1 MTTGEPYLAHLSS
14 SKDLVT
20 TYEATRAGFVK
31 AVLEKNRRASP
42 FVDEAR
48 TLRVKA
54 TRARAPQGLLD
65 LPEIGAGLLAAS
77 GVSDKAANHLKP
89 EDRVVIVREFIRNFL
104 EPAGEKFV
112 EELVYRFL
120 LIRGDALG
128 GKIRNLAGIWAQSHL
143 TRSILSDLFIAG
155 RDYRWL
161 DSATRKWLSGSDE
174 GDKEGAKALSWRA
187 KDQDRVLVYNLQ
199 VPFIEKNVDLCLLD
213 CSLTDLARRK
223 EAQQIYSSPEHY
235 IALGELKGGI
245 DPAGADEHWKTANS
259 ALSRIR
265 DAFAK
270 RDLAPDLFFVGAAIQ
285 DSMAQEIWD
294 LLEDGQLANAANL
307 NSEEQLVSIASWLCG
322 L

>member
-1 MTTGEPYLAHLSS
+1 MTTGKPYLAHLSS
-14 SKDLVT
+14 SRDLVT

-31 AVLEKNRRASP
+31 AVLEKNRLASP

-48 TLRVKA
+48 TLQVKA
-54 TRARAPQGLLD
+54 TPARAPQDLLD
-65 LPEIGAGLLAAS
+65 LPDIGAGLLSAA

-89 EDRVVIVREFIRNFL
+89 EDRVVIIREFIRNFL

-120 LIRGDALG
+120 LIRGATLD
-128 GKIRNLAGIWAQSHL
+128 GKIKNLAGVWAQARL
-143 TRSILSDLFIAG
+143 TRFILSGLSIAG
-155 RDYRWL
+155 RDYKWQR
-161 DSATRKWLSGSDE
+161 SAAEKWFSSSDE

-187 KDQDRVLVYNLQ
+187 KDEDRVLVYNRQ
-199 VPFIEKNVDLCLLD
+199 VPFIKKNVDLCLLD
-213 CSLTDLARRK
+213 CALADLARRK
-223 EAQQIYSSPEHY
+223 AAQQIYGSPERY
-235 IALGELKGGI
+235 LALGELKGGI

-270 RDLAPDLFFVGAAIQ
+270 RNLAPDQFFVGAAIQ

-307 NSEEQLVSIASWLCG
+307 NSEEQLVSIAGWLCG